1 MKLTIGKKASVNY
14 LAKIVR
20 INQFKPHTDPEVTR
34 LKACVVDG
42 FNILC
47 GIDSEPG
54 LYVYFP
60 TACCLNPD
68 FLRYANLY
76 KHKELNVDPE
86 QSGMFED
93 NGRVKA
99 IRLRGELS
107 EGFILPVTM
116 LENYVLSVTNV
127 ELTCEEGT
135 EFDIVEHDG
144 KTFWINKKY
153 IPKRTQGAPG
163 SGLNKTARQP
173 KGIDKIIE
181 NQFRFHYD
189 TTLIKKCP
197 HVIKPNDLISITEKV
212 HGTSG
217 ISARVMCNP
226 MAYAHWY
233 EKAMIKIIQFF
244 GGDTT
249 MAGVYD
255 YIYASR
261 TVIKNQYYNKKAG
274 NGFYGVD
281 VWKYADDIIKP
292 YLQKGM
298 TVYYEI
304 VGFLPNGGYIQK
316 NYDYGCVPPTT
327 TNKFPDGE
335 YRSHY
340 IANPDG
346 THTKYELGKHFD
358 IYVYRIT
365 MTNVDGKV
373 HEFSAKEVQQW
384 CMFTGLQSVKE
395 WYYGYAKDLYP
406 DLNTEEHWNEN
417 FLQRLANDKEF
428 YMECNSP
435 SCSNKVPHEGLVIK
449 IENMKSEAFKLKCFK
464 FLDAEGKALDKG
476 ESNIEDEA

>member
-1 MKLTIGKKASVNY
+1 MKLTTGKKSNVNY

-34 LKACVVDG
+34 LKCCTIDG
-42 FNILC
+42 FNIIC

-68 FLRYANLY
+68 FLRFANLY
-76 KHKELNVDPE
+76 RHKEHNADPE

-107 EGFILPVTM
+107 EGFILPVVM
-116 LENYVLSVTNV
+116 LENYILSVTNV
-127 ELTCEEGT
+127 ELTCVEGT

-163 SGLNKTARQP
+163 SGTGKTSKQP

-181 NQFRFHYD
+181 DQFRFHYD

-197 HVIKPNDLISITEKV
+197 HVINPKAIISITEKI

-217 ISARVMCNP
+217 ISAYVLCKQPLN
-226 MAYAHWY
+226 W
-233 EKAMIKIIQFF
+233 KQKIAKWLTGEEFNK
-244 GGDTT
+244 
-249 MAGVYD
+249 YD
-255 YIYASR
+255 YLYSSR

-281 VWKYADDIIKP
+281 VWKYADDLVKP
-292 YLQKGM
+292 HLQKGM

-304 VGFLPNGGYIQK
+304 VGFLPNAGFIQK
-316 NYDYGCVPPTT
+316 NYDYGYLPPVG
-327 TNKFPDGE
+327 DE
-335 YRSHY
+335 
-340 IANPDG
+340 
-346 THTKYELGKHFD
+346 KYEHGKHFGV
-358 IYVYRIT
+358 YVYRVT

-384 CMFTGLQSVKE
+384 CAFTGLQPVKE
-395 WYYGYAKDLYP
+395 LYYGYAEDLYS
-406 DLNTEEHWNEN
+406 DLAPSEHWNEN
-417 FLQRLANDKEF
+417 FLQRLANDKQF
-428 YMECNSP
+428 HMECNSP
-435 SCSNKVPHEGLVIK
+435 TCANKVPHEGVVIK
-449 IENMKSEAFKLKCFK
+449 MENMKSEAFKLKCFK
-464 FLDAEGKALDKG
+464 FLDKEGKELDNG
-476 ESNIEDEA
+476 EINIEDNA